1 MGWHPFLKI
10 FQGQMRH
17 MTNEQLC
24 ALAQAGDMTA
34 RDMLLV
40 NSQDF
45 IRKVAKGIS
54 SQYQDGRVSEDDLVQ
69 EGCFGLLEAIPRYKP
84 DKGTAFHTYAGYW
97 VRKFMWEAAN
107 IFAAPVEIGSLSDV
121 VGDEERTELIQL
133 IADTYSETPE
143 QIVIRAETIEDVR
156 TGLREITARERTYL
170 LYRYGFTD
178 GGEHPIPETAAHF
191 HLTEKRAQNTERAAL
206 DDLRS
211 KLLL

>member
-1 MGWHPFLKI
+1 M
-10 FQGQMRH
+10 
-17 MTNEQLC
+17 
-24 ALAQAGDMTA
+24 AQAGDTAA

-45 IRKVAKGIS
+45 IRQIAKGIS
-54 SQYQDGRVSEDDLVQ
+54 SQYQDGRVSEDDLIQ

-121 VGDEERTELIQL
+121 VGDEERTELLQF
-133 IADTYSETPE
+133 IADPYSGTPE
-143 QIVIRAETIEDVR
+143 QIVIRYETIESVQA
-156 TGLREITARERTYL
+156 GLRQITARERTYL

-178 GGEHPIPETAAHF
+178 GDEHPIPETAAHF
-191 HLTEKRAQNTERAAL
+191 HLTEKRAKKTERTAL

-211 KLLL
+211 KLPY

>member
-1 MGWHPFLKI
+1 MI
-10 FQGQMRH
+10 R

-24 ALAQAGDMTA
+24 IMAQAGDTAA
-34 RDMLLV
+34 RDMLLI
-40 NSQDF
+40 NSQEF
-45 IRKVAKGIS
+45 IRKVAKSIS
-54 SQYQDGRVSEDDLVQ
+54 FQYQDGRVSEDDLVQ

-84 DKGTAFHTYAGYW
+84 NKGTAFYTYAGYW
-97 VRKFMWEAAN
+97 VRKFMREAVN

-121 VGDEERTELIQL
+121 VSDEERPELIQL
-133 IADTYSETPE
+133 IADPYGETPE

-178 GGEHPIPETAAHF
+178 GDEHPIPETAAHF
-191 HLTEKRAQNTERAAL
+191 HLTEKRAKKTERAVL

-211 KLLL
+211 KLPR

>member
-1 MGWHPFLKI
+1 M
-10 FQGQMRH
+10 
-17 MTNEQLC
+17 
-24 ALAQAGDMTA
+24 AQAGDTAA

-45 IRKVAKGIS
+45 ILKIAKSIS

-107 IFAAPVEIGSLSDV
+107 FFAAPVEIGSLSDV
-121 VGDEERTELIQL
+121 VGDDGRTELLQL
-133 IADTYSETPE
+133 IADPYSETPE
-143 QIVIRAETIEDVR
+143 QIMIRAETIEDVQ
-156 TGLREITARERTYL
+156 TGLRKITARERTYL

-178 GGEHPIPETAAHF
+178 GDEHPISETAAHF
-191 HLTEKRAQNTERAAL
+191 HLTEKRAKKTERTAL
-206 DDLRS
+206 NDLRS
-211 KLLL
+211 KLPR